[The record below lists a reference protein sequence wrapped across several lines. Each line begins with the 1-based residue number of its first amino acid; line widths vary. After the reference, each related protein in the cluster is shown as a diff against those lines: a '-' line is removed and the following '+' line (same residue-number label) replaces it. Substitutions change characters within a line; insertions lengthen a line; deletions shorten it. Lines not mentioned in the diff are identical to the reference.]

1 MKQELTFRPIFFAC
15 LAVNPPGQKLQRQLQ
30 VVLQC
35 VKLLDVTAKTD
46 VAKEEP
52 RTELLSG
59 EKT

>member
-1 MKQELTFRPIFFAC
+1 MKQELTSEPIFSAC

-35 VKLLDVTAKTD
+35 VKLLDITAKTD
-46 VAKEEP
+46 IAKEEP
-52 RTELLSG
+52 WTEFLSG